1 MNLMT
6 FNGYFDNA
14 ATSFPKPPS
23 VATATAVYLNEIG
36 GPYGRSA
43 YGRALE
49 VSRAVEGTRARL
61 ADLFGVRDSVRIV
74 FAMNATQ
81 AVNTVLFG
89 LDLKDTHVLVS
100 PLEHNAVMRPLAALE
115 RAGLC
120 RVEVLPHAPDG
131 LVDLEGIGR
140 VLTPRTALVVV
151 NHISNVNGLIQPVA
165 LIKKAVGEIP
175 LLVDGAQSAGNVDLS
190 LEEWGIDFFAFT
202 GHKGLLGPTGTGG
215 LYIRCLERL
224 LPLLYGGTGSRSDSF
239 EMPEFS
245 PDRFE
250 AGTHNIAG
258 IFGLFAALADRPDAR
273 HEEADFIRLIEKIR
287 RLKTYCLLLAEDNG
301 RQGRLFSLC
310 HRSLPSSEVARRLFE
325 RHKIETR
332 SGLHC
337 APLAHRTL
345 GTFPDGAVRIAASPY
360 HTPGDFDRLFDA
372 LQDIGG

>member
-1 MNLMT
+1 MT

-23 VATATAVYLNEIG
+23 VAAASAAYLDEIG

-49 VSRAVEGTRARL
+49 VSRAVEGARSRL
-61 ADLFGVRDSVRIV
+61 ADLFGVKDSARVV
-74 FAMNATQ
+74 FTMNATQ

-89 LDLKDTHVLVS
+89 LGLKDAHVLVS

-120 RVEVLPHAPDG
+120 RFEVLPHAPDG
-131 LVDLEGIGR
+131 LVDLEGIRR

-151 NHISNVNGLIQPVA
+151 NHMSNVNGLIQPVA

-175 LLVDGAQSAGNVDLS
+175 LLVDGAQSAGNVLVS

-215 LYIRCLERL
+215 LYIRCPEKLE
-224 LPLLYGGTGSRSDSF
+224 PLICGGTGSRSDSF

-258 IFGLFAALADRPDAR
+258 IFGLSAALADRPEAR
-273 HEEADFIRLIEKIR
+273 HQEADFIRLIDKIR
-287 RLKTYCLLLAEDNG
+287 RLKTYRLLLAEDKW

-325 RHKIETR
+325 EHKIETR

-345 GTFPDGAVRIAASPY
+345 GTFPDGTVRIAVSPY
-360 HTPGDFDRLFDA
+360 HTPGDFNRLLDA
-372 LQDIGG
+372 LKDIDG